1 MFAILVA
8 LAGPLQNSSFALDLP
23 ESTIGRDSSNWLC
36 LKDPLLSRQHCVID
50 AKDNLFVI
58 RDLDSRNGIYLNGVP
73 TRQHVLSHGDQIEVG
88 SSLFVFLTHE
98 AIPSELALSQQ
109 VETTDFLAKST
120 LRLQTVDGIYLN
132 REKIVGMLPPTA
144 ATAAKLSTLLKFS
157 QTINSIQSKPN
168 WEHSLLELIFDSIP
182 ARRVAIF
189 FMEDGFDGLSPGNAW
204 NHSLE
209 KIQVHPLMRQ
219 IAKEV
224 LKERVGRL
232 SHDVID
238 TESSAGTEHIEMV
251 GPRSLICVPFS
262 VFNETLAVLYLDTAD
277 SRDFLDEDHLQFIT
291 ATASVAAVALSNI
304 RHLERYQLETDRL
317 RSDLSIE
324 HNLVGESPVMARV
337 YQLIAK
343 LAETDSTVL
352 IQGENGTGKE
362 LAARAIHQNSARVK
376 KPFVAINCA
385 ALVDSLLES
394 ELFGHERGAFTGAIA
409 QKKGKLEMADQGTI
423 FLDEVSE
430 LSPAFQSKLLRVL
443 QEREFE
449 RVGGTRPIHIDVRF
463 IAATNRNL
471 KEATRQGSFRED
483 LFYRL
488 NVVTLNMPSLR
499 ERGEDITLLANYF
512 AAKYCKKLH
521 MKIKRLSPEA
531 SRCLNHYDWPGNV
544 RELENAIERAVV
556 LGSGDAIRPEDLPED
571 IVESGLVTATDQ
583 SNYHQALANAKRVII
598 LKAIEQAKGNV
609 CEAAKLL
616 GIHNTYLYR
625 LVRKLNLEEIEPK

>member
-1 MFAILVA
+1 
-8 LAGPLQNSSFALDLP
+8 
-23 ESTIGRDSSNWLC
+23 
-36 LKDPLLSRQHCVID
+36 
-50 AKDNLFVI
+50 
-58 RDLDSRNGIYLNGVP
+58 
-73 TRQHVLSHGDQIEVG
+73 VLSHGDQIEVG

-109 VETTDFLAKST
+109 VETTDFRAKST
-120 LRLQTVDGIYLN
+120 LRLPTVDGIYLN

-144 ATAAKLSTLLKFS
+144 ATATKLSTLLKFS
-157 QTINSIQSKPN
+157 QSINSIQSKPN

-238 TESSAGTEHIEMV
+238 TEPSAGTEHIEMV

-277 SRDFLDEDHLQFIT
+277 TRDFFDEDHLQFIT
-291 ATASVAAVALSNI
+291 ATASIAAVALSNI

-571 IVESGLVTATDQ
+571 IVESGSVTATDQ
-583 SNYHQALANAKRVII
+583 SNYHQALVNAKRVII